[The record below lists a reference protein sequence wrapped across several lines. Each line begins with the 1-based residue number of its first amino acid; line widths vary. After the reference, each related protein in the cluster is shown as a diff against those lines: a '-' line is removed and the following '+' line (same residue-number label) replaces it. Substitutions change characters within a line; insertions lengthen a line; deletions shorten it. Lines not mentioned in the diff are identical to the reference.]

1 MPSIQASVVIA
12 HGVEVVEDRRRRVPD
27 CWIMNILS
35 EVKALNREVNQV
47 SNHMADGRAQASCEC
62 LAAACICCSTIDHP
76 H

>member
-1 MPSIQASVVIA
+1 MPAIQASVVIA

-47 SNHMADGRAQASCEC
+47 SNLFLLADLRVGHAYEARGFRG
-62 LAAACICCSTIDHP
+62 
-76 H
+76 